1 MVGIDPGLFESCS
14 QCSFRHIAG
23 MIRDCSIPV
32 CLGIVP
38 DLVAPGCMA
47 VESKTECLQAL
58 NDLFVLEAG
67 ESAHLTA
74 NYERIVEIISHRLQL
89 RAGQF

>member
-1 MVGIDPGLFESCS
+1 
-14 QCSFRHIAG
+14 
-23 MIRDCSIPV
+23 
-32 CLGIVP
+32 
-38 DLVAPGCMA
+38 MA

-58 NDLFVLEAG
+58 NDLLVLEAS

>member
-1 MVGIDPGLFESCS
+1 MVGIDPGLFENRS
-14 QCSFRHIAG
+14 QCSFGRIAG
-23 MIRDCSIPV
+23 MIRDCSIPI
-32 CLGIVP
+32 GRWIVP

-58 NDLFVLEAG
+58 NDLLVLEAG

-74 NYERIVEIISHRLQL
+74 NYERIVEIISHWLEL
-89 RAGQF
+89 RAGLS